1 MTSEESE
8 DGVSNDCRAKP
19 CGQRVC
25 IMRHQRSSLAHLKVA
40 ATCDDCG
47 MCKSRGGVRVRVLLV
62 LCSKMTTERNCC
74 DFRKSKGGRED
85 ELKTEGV
92 PHEVWQAL
100 ELFK

>member
-1 MTSEESE
+1 MTE
-8 DGVSNDCRAKP
+8 GCARA
-19 CGQRVC
+19 G
-25 IMRHQRSSLAHLKVA
+25 
-40 ATCDDCG
+40 
-47 MCKSRGGVRVRVLLV
+47 GGVRVRALLV
-62 LCSKMTTERNCC
+62 LCSKMTKERNCC